1 MRHRKKEN
9 RDLPE
14 RMLRRARKRKG
25 GKIWVAYYYCGRDA
39 DGKRI
44 EIPLGQDLAEAK
56 LEWARLEQK
65 ARPKVMA
72 TMGELFE
79 RYERDIIPTKAPRT
93 QKDNKYEL
101 ERLRKA
107 FSEAPI
113 EAISPPVIAQYRD
126 ARTAKTRANREIA
139 LLSHVFTMAMEWGF
153 VERNPCLAVRRN
165 KEKVR
170 DFYAADEIWDAVY
183 AEGDQGLKDAMDLAY
198 LAGQRPADT
207 LKFSTVDLDE
217 DYLWV
222 DQNKTDKKLRIRRH
236 VNGVLTGLGLF
247 IEALLERR
255 KLQGVRNSRLI
266 TNDAGLRMSW
276 EMLRNRFSE
285 ARDKAA
291 RKLIADGNTDLA
303 AKVRQ
308 FQFRDIRPKAASEI
322 EDISHASRLLGHSK
336 EEITKRV
343 YRRVGE
349 VVSPTK

>member
-1 MRHRKKEN
+1 
-9 RDLPE
+9 
-14 RMLRRARKRKG
+14 
-25 GKIWVAYYYCGRDA
+25 
-39 DGKRI
+39 
-44 EIPLGQDLAEAK
+44 
-56 LEWARLEQK
+56 
-65 ARPKVMA
+65 
-72 TMGELFE
+72 
-79 RYERDIIPTKAPRT
+79 
-93 QKDNKYEL
+93 
-101 ERLRKA
+101 
-107 FSEAPI
+107 
-113 EAISPPVIAQYRD
+113 
-126 ARTAKTRANREIA
+126 
-139 LLSHVFTMAMEWGF
+139 MAMEWGF
-153 VERNPCLAVRRN
+153 AERNPCLAVRRN

-170 DFYAADEIWDAVY
+170 NFYAADEVWDAVY
-183 AEGDQGLKDAMDLAY
+183 IEGDQGLKDAMDLVY

-222 DQNKTDKKLRIRRH
+222 DQNKTEKKLRIRRH
-236 VNGVLTGLGLF
+236 VNGELTGLGLF

-266 TNDAGLRMSW
+266 TNDSGLRMSW

-303 AKVRQ
+303 TKVRQ
-308 FQFRDIRPKAASEI
+308 FQFRDIRPEVTSEI

-336 EEITKRV
+336 EEITRRV

>member
-14 RMLRRARKRKG
+14 RLLRRTRKRKN
-25 GKIWVAYYYCGRDA
+25 GKLWVAYYYCGRDA
-39 DGKRI
+39 EGRRV

-65 ARPKVMA
+65 AVPKAMA
-72 TMGELFE
+72 KMGELFD
-79 RYERDIIPTKAPRT
+79 RYERDIIPTKSPRT

-107 FSEAPI
+107 FADAPI
-113 EAISPPVIAQYRD
+113 EAITPPVVAQYRD

-139 LLSHVFTMAMEWGF
+139 LLSHVFTVAMEWGF
-153 VERNPCLAVRRN
+153 AERNPCLAVRRN

-170 DFYAADEIWDAVY
+170 DFYAADDIWDAVY
-183 AEGDQGLKDAMDLAY
+183 AEADQGLKDAMDLAY

-207 LKFSTVDLDE
+207 LKFSTVDLDD

-236 VNGVLTGLGLF
+236 VNGELTGLGSF
-247 IEALLERR
+247 IDALLERR

-266 TNDAGLRMSW
+266 TNDSGLRMSW

-291 RKLIADGNTDLA
+291 RKLVADGNADLA

-322 EDISHASRLLGHSK
+322 EDLTQASRLLGHSK